1 MWGPRP
7 TLPKFLFPVLSKTR
21 RKSSPPIGKTSAS
34 TTVTMPASQVARP
47 LARRLLAAPALRTF
61 SLSAARPDTTTT
73 TTGAPPADA
82 ATPDPNL
89 DPSTVLGWKAEQ
101 ALAKAGTLPVGS
113 RRRRA
118 ALRAGPGVPFEQLPY
133 QCFQEALGVIRADR
147 EEKVK
152 AIQVELAKLARLEAL
167 PEGEG
172 PANKGVKI
180 ASLRRHVE
188 DLKILADINDPL
200 VKRRFEDGLGKH
212 PAFSSHSPILPEP
225 PTRPSSSARC

>member
-1 MWGPRP
+1 
-7 TLPKFLFPVLSKTR
+7 
-21 RKSSPPIGKTSAS
+21 
-34 TTVTMPASQVARP
+34 MPASQVARP
-47 LARRLLAAPALRTF
+47 LARRLLAAPTFRTF

-73 TTGAPPADA
+73 TTPPPDA

-147 EEKVK
+147 EEKVE
-152 AIQVELAKLARLEAL
+152 AIRVELAKLARLEGL

-188 DLKILADINDPL
+188 ELKILADINDPL
-200 VKRRFEDGLGKH
+200 VKRRFEDGLGEFPFVYTFH
-212 PAFSSHSPILPEP
+212 PLPVDSQRSLYVSSPFTH
-225 PTRPSSSARC
+225 RD